1 MIVLNGD
8 GGGQAYALCVAEVF
22 SDFLE
27 TFVVHLEMELRDPL
41 SEFERG
47 FFLFVEEGAA
57 AKLLHSKDFVPRK
70 IAALPIVS
78 MLIQPTG
85 RMAIDSVKAAIK
97 LRNTELDRDSQVR
110 RNGRVRFCNLNHIHD
125 RFQDLRPMGPGLRCR
140 QYLPR
145 CRSCALLMDRTS
157 SGATLYSK
165 RGMRAKTVFLAVD
178 SASAG
183 TEGDG
188 SCSSHPGAERDRRS
202 FSYGR
207 EDSPSIVPG

>member
-27 TFVVHLEMELRDPL
+27 AFVVHLEVELRDPL

-47 FFLFVEEGAA
+47 FFLFAEEGAA
-57 AKLLHSKDFVPRK
+57 AKLLHSQDFVPRK

-85 RMAIDSVKAAIK
+85 RMAIDSVKAAVK

-110 RNGRVRFCNLNHIHD
+110 RYVVLQKRYASQD
-125 RFQDLRPMGPGLRCR
+125 RPPYC
-140 QYLPR
+140 
-145 CRSCALLMDRTS
+145 
-157 SGATLYSK
+157 
-165 RGMRAKTVFLAVD
+165 
-178 SASAG
+178 
-183 TEGDG
+183 
-188 SCSSHPGAERDRRS
+188 
-202 FSYGR
+202 
-207 EDSPSIVPG
+207 